1 MRTVLPSN
9 VIRQK
14 SPSCRKT
21 EPSSGALG
29 DAAAGTAGSPARTGG
44 ASPVVAWR
52 NAEPNTAAVT
62 RLAARTRR
70 VSSAYARPAASA
82 PTPDATQDVADV
94 HPSPAIVTAAATT
107 AGVHRG
113 RPCQWTSYTHASSPR
128 ARHWVSTTTAGGR
141 AQAVGRCISRPCRKR
156 QVKRPPESA
165 PVKRIVA
172 EPRPCAAHVIRLP
185 PPGSHPAGARE
196 R

>member
-62 RLAARTRR
+62 RVAARPRR
-70 VSSAYARPAASA
+70 GPSADPQPAASA
-82 PTPDATQDVADV
+82 A
-94 HPSPAIVTAAATT
+94 
-107 AGVHRG
+107 
-113 RPCQWTSYTHASSPR
+113 
-128 ARHWVSTTTAGGR
+128 
-141 AQAVGRCISRPCRKR
+141 
-156 QVKRPPESA
+156 
-165 PVKRIVA
+165 
-172 EPRPCAAHVIRLP
+172 P
-185 PPGSHPAGARE
+185 PPSAQGGAECQRGPPPALAA
-196 R
+196 